1 MPENW
6 LKPAEIVLFRRT
18 RFGYSPPACEPGV
31 FSPNAR
37 FSPRQLSIYQP
48 GKARW
53 MFSGLDF
60 SQLCVISSVQFCGIL
75 CAALSRITE
84 GLRWQALFQR
94 MFFGLLV
101 VVAFTAVLNVW
112 NSPQHWMMSATTLAV
127 MVVTAT
133 CDFSRPI

>member
-1 MPENW
+1 
-6 LKPAEIVLFRRT
+6 
-18 RFGYSPPACEPGV
+18 
-31 FSPNAR
+31 
-37 FSPRQLSIYQP
+37 
-48 GKARW
+48 

-60 SQLCVISSVQFCGIL
+60 SQLCVVSSVQFCGIL
-75 CAALSRITE
+75 CAALSRIAE
-84 GLRWQALFQR
+84 GQRWQALFQR